1 LWFFEERPV
10 LAWAAMA
17 AGALT
22 KGPLA
27 IALPLL
33 VLVPHA
39 LATGLPL
46 RRLFSW
52 RAVGA
57 FALIALPWFI
67 AVSIRVPAF
76 PYYVVVRETL
86 QRVTTGTFHRT
97 APFWYFFPI
106 VPVAAFPWIVPA
118 LARTRTWR
126 ATWRARRAPSARE
139 PLLFASWIIV
149 PLVFFTLNQSKLPQY
164 VLPLMPACV
173 PAGALIRRPRAVIAG
188 YAMVVMAIPLV
199 SGRLLA
205 AVGDDRSAAA
215 LARAAAAAL
224 GQGNTPAGTTAVLG
238 VLAYPPSLP
247 FYLGRPI
254 AVAAATG
261 LGLTSNY
268 IADYQDRYRDVPG
281 SPLLP
286 EGYWREALARCPVP
300 TVIVAT

>member
-1 LWFFEERPV
+1 
-10 LAWAAMA
+10 MA

-86 QRVTTGTFHRT
+86 QRVTSGTFQRT
-97 APFWYFFPI
+97 APFWYFYPI

-118 LARTRTWR
+118 LARRRTWR
-126 ATWRARRAPSARE
+126 APWRARRAPSAGE

-164 VLPLMPACV
+164 VLPLMPAFV
-173 PAGALIRRPRAVIAG
+173 
-188 YAMVVMAIPLV
+188 
-199 SGRLLA
+199 LA
-205 AVGDDRSAAA
+205 AVRNLVTPAAA
-215 LARAAAAAL
+215 E
-224 GQGNTPAGTTAVLG
+224 GAGPGRRSYPVVAVLAG
-238 VLAYPPSLP
+238 AGPRPPPPLP
-247 FYLGRPI
+247 TPPDRPDPAPEG
-254 AVAAATG
+254 AVPPPRPG
-261 LGLTSNY
+261 PRGG
-268 IADYQDRYRDVPG
+268 PFG
-281 SPLLP
+281 SPWG
-286 EGYWREALARCPVP
+286 EVRRGHG
-300 TVIVAT
+300 

>member
-1 LWFFEERPV
+1 
-10 LAWAAMA
+10 
-17 AGALT
+17 
-22 KGPLA
+22 
-27 IALPLL
+27 
-33 VLVPHA
+33 
-39 LATGLPL
+39 
-46 RRLFSW
+46 
-52 RAVGA
+52 
-57 FALIALPWFI
+57 
-67 AVSIRVPAF
+67 
-76 PYYVVVRETL
+76 
-86 QRVTTGTFHRT
+86 GTFHRT

-164 VLPLMPACV
+164 VLPLMPAFALGVVLFVSAACV
-173 PAGALIRRPRAVIAG
+173 AAGALIRRPRAVIAG

-238 VLAYPPSLP
+238 VLA
-247 FYLGRPI
+247 
-254 AVAAATG
+254 
-261 LGLTSNY
+261 
-268 IADYQDRYRDVPG
+268 
-281 SPLLP
+281 
-286 EGYWREALARCPVP
+286 
-300 TVIVAT
+300 